1 MPSGDRAQIGHRN
14 ARFTLEVY
22 THVQNRK
29 KNATVALDA
38 LIRGEEPAPMGTS
51 AQSTAPTAS
60 AEAPTANGETSAVA
74 AVSEGWS

>member
-1 MPSGDRAQIGHRN
+1 MGSAHRN
-14 ARFTLEVY
+14 AGFTLEVY

-38 LIRGEEPAPMGTS
+38 LIRGETPAALGTS

-60 AEAPTANGETSAVA
+60 AEALSSNDGTSAVA
-74 AVSEGWS
+74 AVSKGWS